1 MKETQA
7 KLDQE
12 KQIELA
18 KFGISNVKDLS
29 RQKMEANRQ
38 HKQIYADGLK
48 TSLQAKLEREK
59 IEAQHQHEKG
69 MNKGE

>member
-1 MKETQA
+1 
-7 KLDQE
+7 
-12 KQIELA
+12 
-18 KFGISNVKDLS
+18 
-29 RQKMEANRQ
+29 MEANRQ